1 MIILLFSV
9 LFGVILIVRRA
20 LQDSGEFCGAIDACA
35 GDETPKDHESK
46 APDLWKGFPVIPPRK
61 PDIPPHSPAPDAS
74 GAFFLAARLW
84 GLLCE
89 NR

>member
-20 LQDSGEFCGAIDACA
+20 LQDSGEFCGVVPCA
-35 GDETPKDHESK
+35 GNEAPRGPESK

-61 PDIPPHSPAPDAS
+61 PDIPPWPRP
-74 GAFFLAARLW
+74 GCVRGFFLAAHLW

>member
-20 LQDSGEFCGAIDACA
+20 LQDSGEFCGVVPCA
-35 GDETPKDHESK
+35 GNEAPRGPESK

-74 GAFFLAARLW
+74 GAFFLAVRLW